1 VDVAVTGSHGFVGS
15 ALVPAL
21 IRAGHRVIRL
31 VRGRPEGADE
41 LGWDP
46 EAGTIDAAGLEGI
59 VGVVHLA
66 GAGIGDKRW
75 TDVRKRL
82 ILESR
87 TNGTTL
93 LARTLAALS
102 RPPSVLVSASAV
114 GYYGDRGDEPLDE
127 QSAPGNDFV
136 AGVCAQWEAAT
147 APAGDAGIRVAR
159 TRSGII
165 LSRDG
170 GVLSRMLF
178 PFRLGLGGRMG
189 SGRQYMS
196 WISIDDEVGAILHA
210 LTQVRVSGPVNL
222 TGPRPVRNAEFTKTL
237 GRVLHRPTAIPTP
250 LLPLRARYGT
260 ELVRHLLVEGQR
272 VFPKQLEQTG
282 YEFAHPTLEEALRAV
297 VDRHRRRIGS

>member
-21 IRAGHRVIRL
+21 RRAGHRVVRL
-31 VRGRPEGADE
+31 VRGQPKSADE

-46 EAGTIDAAGLEGI
+46 EAGTVDAAGLEGI
-59 VGVVHLA
+59 GGVVHLA

-75 TDVRKRL
+75 TDARKRL

-87 TNGTTL
+87 TKGTTL
-93 LARTLAALS
+93 LARTLAQLA
-102 RPPSVLVSASAV
+102 RPPSVLVSASAT

-136 AGVCAQWEAAT
+136 AGVCVQWEAAT
-147 APAGDAGIRVAR
+147 APAADAGIRVAR

-165 LSRDG
+165 LGREG
-170 GVLSRMLF
+170 GVFPRMLL

-210 LTQVRVSGPVNL
+210 LVQERVAGPVNL
-222 TGPRPVRNAEFTKTL
+222 TGPRPVTNAEFTKTL

-250 LLPLRARYGT
+250 LLPLRALYGS
-260 ELVRHLLVEGQR
+260 ELVQHLLVEGQR
-272 VFPKQLEQTG
+272 VLPKQLEQTG
-282 YEFAHPTLEEALRAV
+282 YEFARPTLEEALRAV
-297 VDRHRRRIGS
+297 VDRHRRRIGP